1 MEFGFGLGLGLGLGL
16 DACVWG
22 AWGRRPGAIQ
32 RNTIAERVLGL
43 PREAKAR

>member
-1 MEFGFGLGLGLGLGL
+1 MEFGFGVGLGLGLGCVCGGCLGPS
-16 DACVWG
+16 AS
-22 AWGRRPGAIQ
+22 GAIQ